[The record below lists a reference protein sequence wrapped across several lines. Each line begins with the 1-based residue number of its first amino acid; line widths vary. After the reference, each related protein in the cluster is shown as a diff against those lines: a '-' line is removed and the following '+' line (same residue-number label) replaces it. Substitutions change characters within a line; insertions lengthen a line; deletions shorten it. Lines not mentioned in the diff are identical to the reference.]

1 MILVHQFVTWRGA
14 AERSDSETLSLGGV
28 DEIDAGLFFDFDYV
42 ARGHLHNPQK
52 LGRETVRYAGSPMPY
67 SFSEIR
73 RKKGITVVELREKGD
88 VSLDFIPLETKRQF
102 RDIKGPLAE
111 ILAARCV

>member
-1 MILVHQFVTWRGA
+1 MKLMQGC
-14 AERSDSETLSLGGV
+14 
-28 DEIDAGLFFDFDYV
+28 FFDFDYV
-42 ARGHLHNPQK
+42 ALGHLHNPQR

-73 RKKGITVVELREKGD
+73 RKKGITVVELKEKGV

-102 RDIKGPLAE
+102 REIKRGVGNPCGRKGNGRLGRIYPLHPDEQRSPA
-111 ILAARCV
+111 